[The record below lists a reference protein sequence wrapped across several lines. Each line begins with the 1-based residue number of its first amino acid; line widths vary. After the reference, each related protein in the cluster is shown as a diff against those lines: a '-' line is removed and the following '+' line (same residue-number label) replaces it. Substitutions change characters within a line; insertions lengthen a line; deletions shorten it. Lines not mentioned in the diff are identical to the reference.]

1 MNVLVRL
8 VIFSVVGLFFSS
20 MCTVCA
26 QQTEAPRPEFNRN
39 KVSLSITHTHVPTG
53 INENGQSSWLM
64 LPSWSLD
71 YDYSLTDKWGAGL
84 HTDLVIEDFQ
94 YEKEE
99 GIILKR
105 SKPFS
110 MALVG
115 TRRFGEHISIFA
127 GGGMEVASEGTLGL
141 FRLGGDCGWEIPND
155 WELSLSLVFDFK
167 IDNYNAWVLGF
178 GVGKRF

>member
-1 MNVLVRL
+1 MNPLVRL
-8 VIFSVVGLFFSS
+8 AICWVIGFLLSS

-26 QQTEAPRPEFNRN
+26 QENDNSKPEFNRN
-39 KVSLSITHTHVPTG
+39 KVSLSITHTHIPTG

-71 YDYSLTDKWGAGL
+71 YDYSITGKWGAGL
-84 HTDLVIEDFQ
+84 HTELVIEDFQ

-115 TRRFGEHISIFA
+115 TRKFGEHFSLFA

-141 FRLGGDCGWEIPND
+141 FRIGGDCGWELPGE
-155 WELSLSLVFDFK
+155 WELSLNLVFDFK
-167 IDNYNAWVLGF
+167 VDNYNAWVLGF